1 MRNKFVSLQAL
12 ALLVIFCLTGSLTR
26 AAVNPKPFVV
36 PELKQWTGKDG
47 NFTPGKDTRIVCTSQ
62 NPELLR
68 IARMFADDY
77 QQMFG
82 QTLSVAQGKA
92 TSGDFVLSLSADKKL
107 GEEGYAIKITDR
119 VAISAPTRPVFTGA
133 HAHSCNWRNKIRNAH
148 SRKERFVI
156 IPIIRFAVS

>member
-1 MRNKFVSLQAL
+1 MRNKFVSLKVL

-26 AAVNPKPFVV
+26 AAVNPIPFVV
-36 PELKQWTGKDG
+36 PELKQWTGKDA
-47 NFTPGKDTRIVCTSQ
+47 RIVCTSQ

-92 TSGDFVLSLSADKKL
+92 TPGDFVLSLSADKKL

-119 VAISAPTRPVFTGA
+119 VAISGATPTGLYWSTRTLQQLGGQ
-133 HAHSCNWRNKIRNAH
+133 NKVR
-148 SRKERFVI
+148 
-156 IPIIRFAVS
+156 

>member
-47 NFTPGKDTRIVCTSQ
+47 NFTPGKDARIVCTSQ

-82 QTLSVAQGKA
+82 QIKR
-92 TSGDFVLSLSADKKL
+92 SA
-107 GEEGYAIKITDR
+107 R
-119 VAISAPTRPVFTGA
+119 QSHVRRFRPILVGRQEA
-133 HAHSCNWRNKIRNAH
+133 R
-148 SRKERFVI
+148 
-156 IPIIRFAVS
+156 

>member
-1 MRNKFVSLQAL
+1 MRNKFVSLKVL

-47 NFTPGKDTRIVCTSQ
+47 NFTPGKDARIVCTSQ

-92 TSGDFVLSLSADKKL
+92 TP
-107 GEEGYAIKITDR
+107 
-119 VAISAPTRPVFTGA
+119 AISSYPCRQTRSSVRKVTP
-133 HAHSCNWRNKIRNAH
+133 
-148 SRKERFVI
+148 SR
-156 IPIIRFAVS
+156 